1 MTIHLCHTVFGNDKK
16 RLSQI
21 KKGQFIKPLK
31 YQLPKFQNNPNM
43 NG

>member
-21 KKGQFIKPLK
+21 EKEHERAKHAGDL
-31 YQLPKFQNNPNM
+31 
-43 NG
+43 